1 MIVEKENKELAIYN
15 RTLTCFGKRLPK
27 FDITSYRVLER
38 KGIPHIL
45 TQKPVGSVGG
55 GPIRRL
61 SPKSDLSAV
70 WAPKVKACV
79 IGGGGRVVVL
89 AF

>member
-1 MIVEKENKELAIYN
+1 MMENEKKELTIYN
-15 RTLTCFGKRLPK
+15 RILTSLERRLLK
-27 FDITSYRVLER
+27 FDMACYRVLER
-38 KGIPHIL
+38 KGFPHIL